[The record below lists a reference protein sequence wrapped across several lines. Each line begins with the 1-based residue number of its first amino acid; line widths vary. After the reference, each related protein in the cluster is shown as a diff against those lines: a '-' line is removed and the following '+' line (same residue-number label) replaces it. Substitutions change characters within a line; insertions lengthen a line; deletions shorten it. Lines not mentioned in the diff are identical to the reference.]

1 MIKPNTRSLLIVLI
15 ASQLPACSWL
25 FGDDGYFRDRKN
37 DYLEEQIL
45 PGLEVP
51 DDLSKYEQDELFL
64 IPDVRNNDLP
74 ADDFEVPRPAP
85 LLNAGT
91 GNTVRIQKLGS
102 DRWLLIDI
110 PPSHLWQRVKNFLVE
125 NRIPLTREDAPQGL
139 LETTWLQRVAEDAPK
154 ARERYMYRIDQGVQR
169 NSSEVHILQYELP
182 SAADLPTQHDW
193 PEQSANDEREEW
205 MVRQLAE
212 YLANTDGSASVS
224 LLAQGIGSAS
234 KVSLGRDEHG
244 TPTITLELPFD
255 RAWASIGQAL
265 NKAEF
270 NVADLDRSKGLY
282 YVSYQPELDKE
293 KPGFF
298 GRLFGKRSEEGDAE
312 DYLLTVKSKGEA
324 VAIQISNAATQE
336 SLESKQAR
344 DLLER
349 LKGFLS

>member
-1 MIKPNTRSLLIVLI
+1 MITTYTRPLLIVLI

-45 PGLEVP
+45 PGLVLPE
-51 DDLSKYEQDELFL
+51 DLSKYEQDELFL
-64 IPDVRNNDLP
+64 IPEVRNNDLP
-74 ADDFEVPRPAP
+74 AEDFEVPRPAP

-91 GNTVRIQKLGS
+91 GNTVRIQKLAS

-139 LETTWLQRVAEDAPK
+139 LETTWLQRVSEDAPK
-154 ARERYMYRIDQGVQR
+154 SRERYLYRIDQGVQR
-169 NSSEVHILQYELP
+169 NSSEVHILQYEL
-182 SAADLPTQHDW
+182 SNAEDLPAEHDW
-193 PEQSANDEREEW
+193 PEESTNDEREEW

-212 YLANTDGSASVS
+212 YLANTDGRGSVS

-234 KVSLGRDEHG
+234 KVSLGRDEQG
-244 TPTITLELPFD
+244 IPTITLELPFD

-298 GRLFGKRSEEGDAE
+298 GRLFGSSADEGSAE
-312 DYLLTVKSKGEA
+312 DYLLTVKPKDKA
-324 VAIQISNAATQE
+324 VAIQISATATE
-336 SLESKQAR
+336 ASLDSKRAR
-344 DLLER
+344 ELLER